1 LEGRVIPIEDNKF
14 LENDSERSEEG
25 VLLHLLGDE
34 LSAQLTLKLFILAL
48 YGLGWSNEN
57 DIYIDKTDSGCVA
70 F

>member
-34 LSAQLTLKLFILAL
+34 LSTQLTLKLFILAL

-57 DIYIDKTDSGCVA
+57 DIYIYETDSRNVA